1 MKKHKFLKK
10 IIILTMLLGGFAN
23 SAPVITSSS
32 MAEAATKVKTKKK
45 TTKKSTKK
53 KTKIKVDSNQKKK
66 NRAVK
71 FVKKTT
77 KNQIPTASIF
87 IYINQNDPNYQ
98 TVQDAIK
105 AWNATKVIKFKQVFN
120 YQKAQII
127 VTAHDYGDTSWAG
140 LTEMPDTPRGYLYGS
155 VVYLNNFYLRQST
168 PQVASSVAEH
178 ELDHAIGLQH
188 NDTQP
193 SVMNSSVT
201 EQNAYTIQPCD
212 IAAVK
217 AIYNEK

>member
-1 MKKHKFLKK
+1 
-10 IIILTMLLGGFAN
+10 MLLGGIAN

-32 MAEAATKVKTKKK
+32 TAEAATKVKTK
-45 TTKKSTKK
+45 
-53 KTKIKVDSNQKKK
+53 
-66 NRAVK
+66 
-71 FVKKTT
+71 KKTT

-155 VVYLNNFYLRQST
+155 VVYLNNFYFRQST
-168 PQVASSVAEH
+168 PQVALSVAEH
-178 ELDHAIGLQH
+178 ELGHAIS
-188 NDTQP
+188 QP
-193 SVMNSSVT
+193 LKQFIMKN
-201 EQNAYTIQPCD
+201 NF
-212 IAAVK
+212 
-217 AIYNEK
+217 